1 MAKGDGSPDPVSEA
15 FRRFSQDARTRR
27 EAGTPPAGERPMRV
41 MVALF
46 VLVLALIVLGI
57 LALFEGW
64 LPAATL

>member
-1 MAKGDGSPDPVSEA
+1 
-15 FRRFSQDARTRR
+15 
-27 EAGTPPAGERPMRV
+27 MRV

-57 LALFEGW
+57 LPLFEGW

>member
-1 MAKGDGSPDPVSEA
+1 
-15 FRRFSQDARTRR
+15 
-27 EAGTPPAGERPMRV
+27 MRV